1 MIEVKNLLF
10 QPLSLHTRSGH
21 GLHLGPRERLR
32 LPDDE
37 VSAEMEAAA
46 RRGAVSL
53 TALDETAANEPL
65 KPPGILTDPE
75 TETTIRN
82 RLGFGTGQLTP
93 APDTARTAR
102 RKRS

>member
-46 RRGAVSL
+46 RRGAIVINAECG
-53 TALDETAANEPL
+53 TRNVEP
-65 KPPGILTDPE
+65 E
-75 TETTIRN
+75 ERNTEREASEDSNIPHSEFRFPN
-82 RLGFGTGQLTP
+82 LP
-93 APDTARTAR
+93 ARTT
-102 RKRS
+102 RKRRN